1 MLGKL
6 RDSWCVWRRKIDT
19 AISSINSSIS
29 TINRALTD
37 AGGMITDL
45 WGAVTQ
51 INNEMQYLTEAPT
64 EANTSGKMKFV
75 VLTEEPQT
83 YYDGYYYIIV
93 EGSSNE

>member
-1 MLGKL
+1 MFGKL

-19 AISSINSSIS
+19 AIS
-29 TINRALTD
+29 TINTTLTNV
-37 AGGMITDL
+37 GGAINDL
-45 WGAVTQ
+45 WGEVTQ

-75 VLTEEPQT
+75 VLTAEPQT